1 MQTIASILNKINKE
15 KFDLIAQNENYAL
28 RELKSKIID
37 AIYEVVINKIS
48 YDLKEI
54 KTSNTSLTDENGN
67 MRKCINEGSLGIEKY
82 IIANEIVREK
92 SIYDENFM
100 EIDSEIEKRTID
112 ESSDKKITVFGKLPR
127 VNIPTAHGRNY
138 NPDFGYVIEQKGK
151 KELYFIVETKG
162 YDSFE
167 KISKKEQLQIKSAE
181 KFFEKLKDK
190 GINIEYKTKLNSP
203 ELSQIIGDILTSN
216 KSNLG

>member
-1 MQTIASILNKINKE
+1 M
-15 KFDLIAQNENYAL
+15 
-28 RELKSKIID
+28 REF
-37 AIYEVVINKIS
+37 
-48 YDLKEI
+48 
-54 KTSNTSLTDENGN
+54 
-67 MRKCINEGSLGIEKY
+67 INEGSLGREKY
-82 IIANEIVREK
+82 IIDNDTIRQK

-100 EIDSEIEKRTID
+100 EVDSEIEKTTID

-203 ELSQIIGDILTSN
+203 ELSQIISDVL
-216 KSNLG
+216 KK